1 MNRMH
6 LISRP
11 APIFDGPRTVF
22 RTSSESLPPVE
33 PRVAP
38 EVLAVPVFDGQ
49 PRIRRNAGNF
59 DYAPEFIAHV
69 HAAYLAGHSLRNI
82 ALAHGLGE
90 NVLRKFKPEGCPS
103 QVRRARGAPPS
114 PVEVPKYSGSPR
126 VGGSGPISGEF
137 VQWARQQLR
146 QNPRLRLSA
155 LATAHGLRG
164 PSLNGAMN
172 AVTMGCREI
181 QQTAQTAEADEP
193 PAKPVQLIA
202 QPPARPPYVPDWAA
216 RMAVYAFTAEPPTL
230 QRPRRSRRKTWVPT
244 QMGNAISQKHVR
256 ASATINPKPAR
267 GDPFK

>member
-6 LISRP
+6 FLDRKP
-11 APIFDGPRTVF
+11 PIFDGPRTVF
-22 RTSSESLPPVE
+22 RASSESLPPVE
-33 PRVAP
+33 PRVVP

-103 QVRRARGAPPS
+103 QVRRAHGAPPS
-114 PVEVPKYSGSPR
+114 PVEVPKYSSSPR

-137 VQWARQQLR
+137 VKWARQQLR

-164 PSLNGAMN
+164 PSLIAAMN
-172 AVTMGCREI
+172 SIAVGNAKYLPAEAAPPAAPLAAQSIAQTV
-181 QQTAQTAEADEP
+181 QVVPQSPVQSQTARPSYVAD
-193 PAKPVQLIA
+193 
-202 QPPARPPYVPDWAA
+202 WSA
-216 RMAVYAFTAEPPTL
+216 RMAAYAFTPMPDSVRRRR
-230 QRPRRSRRKTWVPT
+230 RPRRR
-244 QMGNAISQKHVR
+244 
-256 ASATINPKPAR
+256 
-267 GDPFK
+267 